1 MIDVA
6 IAYNRFKFIG
16 NEFLTW
22 LWYIIDTHQNEISR
36 VDDSVTSM
44 VVGNRMVLENHLHDT
59 IERITIN
66 GDDAGLEEGRLSLR
80 KGAVVVEMN
89 LVVLLENQAW
99 TFSLKGESLGFSGL
113 KVPSTGPVETN
124 DDIEGMV
131 LEKVYL
137 FEKSINL
144 LNLLFNRFLEL
155 RTSMVWPQQ
164 VVPGMQQW
172 IRE

>member
-22 LWYIIDTHQNEISR
+22 LWYIVDTSQSEIRR
-36 VDDSVTSM
+36 VDDNATSL

-89 LVVLLENQAW
+89 MVLISENQEWA
-99 TFSLKGESLGFSGL
+99 FSLKGESISFSGL
-113 KVPSTGPVETN
+113 KVPSTGSAETN
-124 DDIEGMV
+124 EDIEGMV
-131 LEKVYL
+131 LEKIYL
-137 FEKSINL
+137 YEKITNL
-144 LNLLFNRFLEL
+144 LNSLFNRFLEL
-155 RTSMVWPQQ
+155 RTSMVWAQQ
-164 VVPGMQQW
+164 IVPDMQQW